1 MNIASLET
9 IANAHVMT
17 RTSEPFA
24 TRRFASIPSSFL
36 SKNTYRS
43 STFFLHSPPYFLL
56 LKKAR
61 RLRQTTFHH
70 VEHNDTQFHDVII
83 LDSVQLNHFELAH
96 SASRCGAML

>member
-1 MNIASLET
+1 MNIASLEM

-24 TRRFASIPSSFL
+24 THRFLRLPCQKARTAPRR
-36 SKNTYRS
+36 
-43 STFFLHSPPYFLL
+43 TFFTHPPYFLL

-83 LDSVQLNHFELAH
+83 LSPVQLNHFELGH
-96 SASRCGAML
+96 SASRCGAVL